1 MEHILLMIVSIFV
14 ANFINQFVLTRYVRD
29 KNTVAYL
36 KVMDEEIKRNSDN
49 PKKLLELYGLKKKH
63 NPPNYYLKY
72 AFFLVIPQII
82 MYGLISYFFQVSFWW
97 YLLISIGSSFIIS
110 LFIK

>member
-1 MEHILLMIVSIFV
+1 VRDRDTV
-14 ANFINQFVLTRYVRD
+14 AN
-29 KNTVAYL
+29 L

-49 PKKLLELYGLKKKH
+49 PTKLLELYSLKKKR

-72 AFFLVIPQII
+72 TFFLIIPQII
-82 MYGLISYFFQVSFWW
+82 MYAFISYFFQVSFWW
-97 YLLISIGSSFIIS
+97 YLLISIISSFVVS